1 MAQWFALAKL
11 PAVEGQGPFLM
22 ANGAG
27 AAAVGAGL
35 LGAEG
40 IGLLCEQDGE
50 GALGEPGGGGAGDV
64 LHGLAIDVGA
74 GPLVAEGTAGDDFA
88 PLGGEITD
96 FLEFLGREL
105 ASRHGLSCLVLA
117 RMKGYAF
124 LLPLYRSAPC
134 WTKLFMASSWSA
146 SGRMEALGPHP
157 SALATVNRSSSS
169 TAASPASD
177 RPAGIALRLA
187 ELRCRP

>member
-1 MAQWFALAKL
+1 VAQRFALGEL
-11 PAVEGQGPFLM
+11 PAVESQWPFLL

-40 IGLLCEQDGE
+40 IGLLSEQDGE
-50 GALGEPGGGGAGDV
+50 GALGESGGGGAGNV
-64 LHGLAIDVGA
+64 LHGLENDVGA
-74 GPLVAEGTAGDDFA
+74 GARVAEGAAGNAFA

-105 ASRHGLSCLVLA
+105 APRHGLSCLILA

-124 LLPLYRSAPC
+124 LLPLYVPALC
-134 WTKLFMASSWSA
+134 WTKLFMASVAHSLDKLSWV
-146 SGRMEALGPHP
+146 R
-157 SALATVNRSSSS
+157 
-169 TAASPASD
+169 ASP
-177 RPAGIALRLA
+177 GV
-187 ELRCRP
+187 